1 MESATPSFQGS
12 EKTGA
17 MAPGVLVG
25 GRFQIERHYKDDAL
39 GSTLLAR
46 DQKTRKPIAIRVLSD
61 ALAGDKEA
69 FERIRGEIKAAARLK
84 HRSIVG
90 TYGVGTHAGNQ
101 HFVACEWVQGA
112 PLSQFVAQRRES
124 GEPLSVRGV
133 YNVIAH
139 VCKALEQVHGTS
151 CHGALRPS
159 VVFVTRSGRVKVGDL
174 GLGLAMV
181 QTGKWTL
188 LPEEEQAY
196 LAPEIKAGGEPTARC
211 DVFGV
216 GALMYVLLTG
226 RSPVEQFVPPSQAH
240 DDATPAL
247 DDILMRCL
255 AGEPEQRFA
264 HVSEIAAA
272 LLPLVADAPEPEADE
287 FGVDLELDIDIAASL
302 APPNPAHG
310 QAAGPAGLGA
320 AAAPAVTF
328 ENTES
333 PRPSATSAADPL
345 GAAPAVPQP
354 AAAPADGV
362 DFNELLDS
370 LTQNDAPRWMAVKDG
385 LDHGPF
391 TIRELVKL
399 IVDGEVLPNHE
410 LLNMSSNDRK
420 PVEEWEDFA
429 PFVEQYK
436 LRKAEADHEAALE
449 KSTKIERSGN
459 VAKFALLAAALAVIG
474 IGGGGYLMS
483 RQAAEKRK
491 AEEDVDLAA
500 MFESGQVKISG
511 TAGILKPPPRRKGG
525 ARKSSGSSS
534 GAAPGGFSSY
544 EDAMNQAIELGDAT
558 KGGGE
563 RQLRSSD
570 VAGVMNKRLNSLFG
584 CVSKELRSGRRLG
597 SVRIDLAILG
607 SGRVAGASVN
617 TGSPAF
623 KRCIA
628 GKVKNIKFP
637 SFPAPRMG
645 ARYSFDVD

>member
-1 MESATPSFQGS
+1 MESATPSSQGS

-25 GRFQIERHYKDDAL
+25 GRFQIERHYKDDPL

-90 TYGVGTHAGNQ
+90 TYGVGTHAGTQ

-112 PLSQFVAQRRES
+112 PLSQFVAQRRDS

-139 VCKALEQVHGTS
+139 VCKALEQVHSTS

-159 VVFVTRSGRVKVGDL
+159 VVFVTRSGRVKVADL

-181 QTGKWTL
+181 ETGKWTL

-196 LAPEIKAGGEPTARC
+196 LAPEVKVGGEPTARS

-226 RSPVEQFVPPSQAH
+226 RSPVEEFVAPSQAR
-240 DDATPAL
+240 DDATTAL
-247 DDILMRCL
+247 DDVLMRCL
-255 AGEPEQRFA
+255 AGEPEERFA

-287 FGVDLELDIDIAASL
+287 FGVDVELDIDIAASL
-302 APPNPAHG
+302 APPAPEPDAQPAG
-310 QAAGPAGLGA
+310 AQPAVTFQNADSGRPSAAGNGDPLA
-320 AAAPAVTF
+320 AAAPA
-328 ENTES
+328 
-333 PRPSATSAADPL
+333 PPP
-345 GAAPAVPQP
+345 PP
-354 AAAPADGV
+354 AAVDSV
-362 DFNELLDS
+362 DFNELLES

-399 IVDGEVLPNHE
+399 IVEGEVLPNHN
-410 LLNMSSNDRK
+410 LLNMSSNERK
-420 PVEEWEDFA
+420 PVQEWEELA

-436 LRKAEADHEAALE
+436 LRKAEADHAAALE

-511 TAGILKPPPRRKGG
+511 TAGILKPPKRRSG
-525 ARKSSGSSS
+525 ARKSASAGG

-544 EDAMNQAIELGDAT
+544 EDAMNQAMELGDAT

-584 CVSKELRSGRRLG
+584 CVSRELRSGRRLG
-597 SVRIDLAILG
+597 TVRIDLAILG

-628 GKVKNIKFP
+628 GKVKSIKFP